1 MLCLSGEDDI
11 EHEVTLLVQVAVVA
25 DLVQTR
31 ALNPSPLQL
40 HVMKNLSNAVIMSYQ
55 TIPFFWK
62 TDMIYIRSF
71 K

>member
-40 HVMKNLSNAVIMSYQ
+40 HVMKNLSSAVIMTYQ
-55 TIPFFWK
+55 IMK
-62 TDMIYIRSF
+62 LYHV
-71 K
+71 